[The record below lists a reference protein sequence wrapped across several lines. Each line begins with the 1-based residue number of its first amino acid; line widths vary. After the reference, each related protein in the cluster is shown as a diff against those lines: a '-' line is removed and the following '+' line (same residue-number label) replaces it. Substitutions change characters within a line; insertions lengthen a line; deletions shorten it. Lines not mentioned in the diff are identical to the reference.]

1 MERNIISFMNMKGG
15 VGKTTVCVNIAGCL
29 ADQGKKILLIDIDPQ
44 MNATQYLLNPQNIQK
59 VIDDKYTEKETIYWL
74 YKDSAEDDLYG
85 ISGEEPDSVSS
96 SESSISEKIIYNVRE
111 NLDLICGDLR
121 MTNLVDTDGTATDT
135 LNLFIDNAS
144 LRDKYDFIF
153 IDCPPTQSVYTT
165 SAFKASDFYLLI
177 IKPDYLSTIG
187 LSLFEKIVG
196 KFNNRRTK
204 NAKIQRLGI
213 IANLVQKG
221 SGGYHDEKL
230 REIREKYKFSKVF
243 EQTIIINN
251 RIARASEEQK
261 LMYETKG
268 CKSPILKLT
277 REFLDVYNCAVNGGS
292 LNDR

>member
-121 MTNLVDTDGTATDT
+121 MTNIVDTDGTATDT

-204 NAKIQRLGI
+204 NAENTKTW
-213 IANLVQKG
+213 
-221 SGGYHDEKL
+221 Y
-230 REIREKYKFSKVF
+230 Y
-243 EQTIIINN
+243 
-251 RIARASEEQK
+251 SEPC
-261 LMYETKG
+261 TKG
-268 CKSPILKLT
+268 IRRIS
-277 REFLDVYNCAVNGGS
+277 
-292 LNDR
+292 

>member
-29 ADQGKKILLIDIDPQ
+29 ANQGKKILLIDIDPQ

-121 MTNLVDTDGTATDT
+121 MTNIVDTDGTATDT

-204 NAKIQRLGI
+204 MR
-213 IANLVQKG
+213 
-221 SGGYHDEKL
+221 
-230 REIREKYKFSKVF
+230 KYKDLV
-243 EQTIIINN
+243 
-251 RIARASEEQK
+251 
-261 LMYETKG
+261 L
-268 CKSPILKLT
+268 
-277 REFLDVYNCAVNGGS
+277 
-292 LNDR
+292 

>member
-96 SESSISEKIIYNVRE
+96 SESSISEKIIYNVSE

-121 MTNLVDTDGTATDT
+121 MTNIVDTDGTATDT

-187 LSLFEKIVG
+187 L
-196 KFNNRRTK
+196 
-204 NAKIQRLGI
+204 
-213 IANLVQKG
+213 
-221 SGGYHDEKL
+221 
-230 REIREKYKFSKVF
+230 
-243 EQTIIINN
+243 
-251 RIARASEEQK
+251 
-261 LMYETKG
+261 
-268 CKSPILKLT
+268 
-277 REFLDVYNCAVNGGS
+277 
-292 LNDR
+292 

>member
-121 MTNLVDTDGTATDT
+121 MTNIVDTDGTATDT

-221 SGGYHDEKL
+221 SG
-230 REIREKYKFSKVF
+230 
-243 EQTIIINN
+243 
-251 RIARASEEQK
+251 RIS
-261 LMYETKG
+261 
-268 CKSPILKLT
+268 
-277 REFLDVYNCAVNGGS
+277 
-292 LNDR
+292 